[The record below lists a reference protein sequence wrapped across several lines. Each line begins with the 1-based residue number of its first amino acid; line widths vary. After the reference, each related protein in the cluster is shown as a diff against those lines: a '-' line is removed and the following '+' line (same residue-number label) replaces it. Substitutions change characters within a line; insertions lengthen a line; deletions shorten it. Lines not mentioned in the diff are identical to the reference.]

1 MLKFS
6 RTVFFICC
14 AFGAVLAE
22 QATAPSVAGESIN
35 APETQFDGIWSVTI
49 SCPDEIGGTGARGYT
64 FQFVADVKQGV
75 LHAQYRTPDSPGS
88 LTLDGKIQSNGAAE
102 LNAHGRTGNPEYAVN
117 RLSTGTPYS
126 YLIKAQFAANK
137 GTGTRIDTRPC
148 TFVFSKK

>member
-1 MLKFS
+1 MPKFS
-6 RTVFFICC
+6 RTVFIICC
-14 AFGAVLAE
+14 AVVAVLA
-22 QATAPSVAGESIN
+22 QPTAPSVAGESN

-49 SCPDEIGGTGARGYT
+49 SCPDEVGGTGARGYT

-88 LTLDGKIQSNGAAE
+88 LTLEGKIQSNGVAE

-126 YLIKAQFAANK
+126 YLINAQFAARR

>member
-6 RTVFFICC
+6 RTVFIICC
-14 AFGAVLAE
+14 AVGAVLA
-22 QATAPSVAGESIN
+22 QPTTLLVAGESG
-35 APETQFDGIWSVTI
+35 PETQFDGIWSVTI
-49 SCPDEIGGTGARGYT
+49 SCPDEVAGTGARGYT

-75 LHAQYRTPDSPGS
+75 LHAQYRTLDSPGS
-88 LTLDGKIQSNGAAE
+88 LTLEGKIKSDGVAE

-126 YLIKAQFAANK
+126 YLIKAQFAATR

-148 TFVFSKK
+148 TFVFSKR